1 MITAM
6 LDAGMAVLIWLVQII
21 IYPSFRTQRVE
32 GFAFWHAA
40 YTQRMG
46 YIVGPLML
54 FQATF
59 HVVAWRG
66 IVLQSGF
73 LSWPVALHSASLLL
87 ILAAWLVTAFVS
99 VPCHRAL
106 SATGH
111 STLVIE
117 RLIGTNWWR
126 TGLWTTVAA
135 LSVLSG
141 IQ

>member
-6 LDAGMAVLIWLVQII
+6 LDAGMAVLIWLVQIL

-32 GFAFWHAA
+32 GFAFWHAV

-59 HVVAWRG
+59 HAVAWRG
-66 IVLQSGF
+66 VALKSGL
-73 LSWPVALHSASLLL
+73 LSWPTALHSTSLLL
-87 ILAAWLVTAFVS
+87 ILTAWLVTAFVS
-99 VPCHRAL
+99 VPYHRTL
-106 SATGH
+106 STTGY
-111 STLVIE
+111 STHVIE
-117 RLIGTNWWR
+117 RLIQTNWWR

-135 LSVLSG
+135 LQFLEAC
-141 IQ
+141 

>member
-1 MITAM
+1 MLTAM

-66 IVLQSGF
+66 VLLEHGLMSGPFAVQS
-73 LSWPVALHSASLLL
+73 LSLLL
-87 ILAAWLVTAFVS
+87 IMAAWLVTAFVS

-106 SATGH
+106 GTTGY
-111 STLVIE
+111 SSYMIE
-117 RLIGTNWWR
+117 RLIQTNWWR
-126 TGLWTTVAA
+126 TGLWTAVAA
-135 LSVLSG
+135 LDLM
-141 IQ
+141 

>member
-1 MITAM
+1 M

-21 IYPSFRTQRVE
+21 VYPSFRTQRVE

-59 HVVAWRG
+59 HAVAWRG
-66 IVLQSGF
+66 VLLEEGF
-73 LSWPVALHSASLLL
+73 LSWPAALQTTSLLL
-87 ILAAWLVTAFVS
+87 ILTAWAVTAFVS

-106 SATGH
+106 STTGY
-111 STLVIE
+111 STHPIE
-117 RLIGTNWWR
+117 RLIRTNWWR
-126 TGLWTTVAA
+126 TGLWTLVA
-135 LSVLSG
+135 VLSLLTG
-141 IQ
+141 LQ